1 MRNRNYLRAG
11 ADFLG
16 AGLLEG
22 FSAGLFEGFLELPLL
37 LQPGLVTVGGTV
49 GGVVGGVPPP
59 AAAAKADKAAK
70 TRASANNGV
79 FMGLKTLS
87 GRGTVG
93 NCILIA
99 IMRGQDGGILGQLL
113 KGKHLPRHLS

>member
-49 GGVVGGVPPP
+49 GGVGPPT
-59 AAAAKADKAAK
+59 KANEETDAK
-70 TRASANNGV
+70 TRARANNGV